1 MITQLESICN
11 GGTTVLVLRVKDGE
25 MVRLEPPG
33 CDPIT
38 LKIKCTSGKAIKLG
52 IDGPRSCQVSRIK
65 KEDGSK

>member
-1 MITQLESICN
+1 M
-11 GGTTVLVLRVKDGE
+11 LVLRVKDGE

-38 LKIKCTSGKAIKLG
+38 LRIKCTSGKAIKLG

-65 KEDGSK
+65 KEDESK